1 MSLSK
6 NEESVSLTVSD
17 DGVGFQQKQSPE
29 GVGLRNVSSRVEALQ
44 GKWQVESKSNSGT
57 KVMVEVPV

>member
-17 DGVGFQQKQSPE
+17 NGIGFQQKQSPE
-29 GVGLRNVSSRVEALQ
+29 GVGLRNISSRVESLQ
-44 GKWQVESKSNSGT
+44 GKWQVESNPTSGT
-57 KVMVEVPV
+57 KVTVEVPV